1 MIELIEGTFWVNP
14 EQVVAVKSIG
24 KDKCIIWTAGQP
36 ATEGHIL
43 EYDAAEVVEAI
54 EDCYNDDED
63 IVDEDAAAEEE

>member
-1 MIELIEGTFWVNP
+1 MIELVEGQWFNP
-14 EQVVAVKSIG
+14 DEIVSVKSIG
-24 KDKCIIWTAGQP
+24 KDKCILWTTGQP